1 MRNQEKIGAE
11 SFATICS
18 VVAFDDREDGQGSTT
33 LRLPLFLHANAK
45 RVEQWLADYELE
57 DTQDFVYVA
66 TAYLSMYE
74 DGQLPKSLLR

>member
-1 MRNQEKIGAE
+1 M
-11 SFATICS
+11 
-18 VVAFDDREDGQGSTT
+18 VAFDDREDGQGSTT

-74 DGQLPKSLLR
+74 EGQLPKSLLRQFETYIRRNALNFNA